1 MTDPFEGTVY
11 RYIATADD
19 AVQLARYYGV
29 VDGLEYRPDI
39 AVEYIDR
46 ALEAL
51 QSARARLIGGAS

>member
-11 RYIATADD
+11 RDLVNADD

-29 VDGLEYRPDI
+29 EDGIDYHPAI
-39 AVEYIDR
+39 AVDHIDR
-46 ALEAL
+46 ALEVL